1 MSCLIKNTYPN
12 SKSDVL
18 ILFVSFIL
26 VFREVPVR
34 LSLSEPARSQLQ
46 IESNMWLS
54 KWILSW
60 RYEIMLYYISIIL
73 FNKTQS
79 TEIL

>member
-26 VFREVPVR
+26 VFPEVPVR

-60 RYEIMLYYISIIL
+60 RYEIMWY
-73 FNKTQS
+73 
-79 TEIL
+79 